1 MLAGEA
7 DCGQREIVDVVLN
20 SLSGTSTHL
29 INLASLISHGDGDAV
44 RGVAAAL
51 LEPLRQATRT
61 KTTLV
66 MPDLDLWALAAST
79 DGSGDVVGVTTTALW
94 DLVQSTIADCYA
106 APSAGDGGLYVVSF
120 VNLPTE
126 TLPEA
131 VLHFF
136 ECEGAAMDV
145 EPRFSEDRVK
155 ECVERA
161 AYEIATVDVASAYA
175 EARHHAYAKRI
186 ASRRAPKTPSPAV
199 VADEE
204 TANEAACEA
213 LRIRVRRA
221 RAIVRAAIAKCVK
234 ELLKTH
240 RFDRFFNRSEH
251 AGKLIQLALDR
262 KIGDP
267 NRFVKDLRA
276 CARALKP
283 RRVTHANMHKPIASL
298 GFSAVDTLESWFH
311 LGVAKLYDDYVAADA
326 EYDEALASRAKVS
339 GFSLVDDARRETRGA
354 RTVDRFLPSTPSSDV
369 VAPPRLPPRPLDVVV
384 DDVRAALAR
393 ALPASSADVSLA
405 LPALRRAV
413 DAARL
418 DARADARV
426 RVAARPR

>member
-1 MLAGEA
+1 
-7 DCGQREIVDVVLN
+7 
-20 SLSGTSTHL
+20 
-29 INLASLISHGDGDAV
+29 
-44 RGVAAAL
+44 
-51 LEPLRQATRT
+51 
-61 KTTLV
+61 
-66 MPDLDLWALAAST
+66 
-79 DGSGDVVGVTTTALW
+79 
-94 DLVQSTIADCYA
+94 
-106 APSAGDGGLYVVSF
+106 
-120 VNLPTE
+120 
-126 TLPEA
+126 
-131 VLHFF
+131 
-136 ECEGAAMDV
+136 MDV
-145 EPRFSEDRVK
+145 EPQFSEDRVK

-161 AYEIATVDVASAYA
+161 VYEIATVDVASAYA

-240 RFDRFFNRSEH
+240 RFDRFFNRSEQ

-311 LGVAKLYDDYVAADA
+311 LGVAKLYDEYVATDA
-326 EYDEALASRAKVS
+326 EYDEALASLAKVS
-339 GFSLVDDARRETRGA
+339 GFSSSTTRAARPEA
-354 RTVDRFLPSTPSSDV
+354 RAPSTDSSPRRRPRTSTRRPVSLRVRSTSSSTTFAPS
-369 VAPPRLPPRPLDVVV
+369 
-384 DDVRAALAR
+384 LAR
-393 ALPASSADVSLA
+393 ALPASSADVSVT